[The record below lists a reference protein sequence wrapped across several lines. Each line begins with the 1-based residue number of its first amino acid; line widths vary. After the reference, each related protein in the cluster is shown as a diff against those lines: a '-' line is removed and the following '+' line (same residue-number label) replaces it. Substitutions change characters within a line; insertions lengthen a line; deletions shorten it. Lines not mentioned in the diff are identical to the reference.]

1 MRVVVT
7 VKPTPGGGGASQA
20 TRYIA
25 YRERDEEREGKD
37 PRPLFSAKEDALSFW
52 KAERVLTEGRAP
64 TKDELIHIAVSF
76 REEDFSDLGHDE
88 TTRQDALKEVSR
100 EAVSQIADELR
111 ADNLR
116 WVAGIHRNTDHPHI
130 HLLIHRTYLDRET
143 GRETRLARIPEEML
157 ARRVN
162 DETGAN
168 KIIPGNFSLAFE
180 TALDRAQERARE
192 PTQTREEIDR
202 NLTAETSKERSNSDK
217 ERVISS
223 DERLLEAARRNPSI
237 AGRELIQEIILRGA
251 ERGPVERP
259 ETTDIR
265 AALRTPSLDD
275 PDYRSLPAQAD
286 WLGQHS
292 QEIRDLYERGAQVKG
307 DVLIIPAEEHEL
319 PEDRDRPFIT
329 SLSYALEQIR
339 NPTVATEFH
348 SLARAIA
355 GETADP
361 RTEIEIFRHYFAEIR
376 RRGEEVERAEALER
390 TLDGM
395 RLLAGEMAKL
405 ETRNSIEAVS
415 QVASFEEM
423 REAVAQVRISERD
436 SLPTEEHSLEWPQYE
451 TEPVGEERESEIIT
465 GAFNTAARKV
475 NLSDESL
482 RFPAELSL
490 EAKERLVTQTLPTID
505 RLLENG
511 NRREAIIAGIDGM
524 IYKPNLPENEQEERR
539 KVGVFL
545 KDYVNE
551 RLNDPE
557 TQALNRSAAF
567 RLIHAQIPE
576 TRTPEELNRVA
587 ENFLRENLRSSTIL
601 RLHQSDPQRYP
612 KPDVM
617 PLTARER
624 NLLFFGRAPEHHT
637 PEMRDLRH
645 YWGWSRADRA
655 EQVRALH
662 EGRLAP
668 SARLEMMLSEL
679 DSRRT
684 TQAVRHYQASIL
696 NEEMQNPG
704 KLNLKQMYD
713 RLPPHERTYLI
724 ERIEERKQAVARP
737 QTPPREQ
744 ALDRTSTTPTHRQFG
759 AVPRESNSYR
769 EYMASMGAIESR
781 LLNEAV
787 RQRQNARG
795 YFVVN
800 QDRRELSIAEARSL
814 LPHEEQ
820 TRIRDRARNLAWEQ
834 IAPPEVF
841 AQQPEPAARHLSDTV
856 AHLQEESQQRARLA
870 HQALDEFVRE
880 KIGFNGRN
888 EPLSADALS
897 KLESADAQRLKALE
911 DYAARMR
918 EELYRG
924 FESLDALRGELEK
937 LRGSDEIARNQ
948 QPELTLDPDRVF
960 PLNGHSNGKDLQ
972 LANGAYFAPKRNST
986 EGNEPARVPEHL
998 EQRSWFVDSD
1008 QKWHFDSLP
1017 VPRDAISDRDFSLDS
1032 GRDDIG
1038 HDHIYDR

>member
-1 MRVVVT
+1 MRVVVS
-7 VKPTPGGGGASQA
+7 VKPTPGGDGASQA
-20 TRYIA
+20 TRYVA
-25 YRERDEEREGKD
+25 YRERDEEREGKE
-37 PRPLFSAKEDALSFW
+37 PRPLFSAKEDPLSFW

-64 TKDELIHIAVSF
+64 AKDELIHIAVSF
-76 REEDFSDLGHDE
+76 REEDFSNLGHDE
-88 TTRQDALKEVSR
+88 PTRQNALKEVSR

-116 WVAGIHRNTDHPHI
+116 WVAGIHRNTGHPHI
-130 HLLIHRTYLDRET
+130 HLLIYRTYLDRET
-143 GRETRLARIPEEML
+143 GQETRLTRIPEEML

-162 DETGAN
+162 DETGAD
-168 KIIPGNFSLAFE
+168 KIIPGSLNLAFE

-192 PTQTREEIDR
+192 STQTREEMDR
-202 NLTAETSKERSNSDK
+202 NLSVERSKERSNSDK
-217 ERVISS
+217 ERAISS
-223 DERLLEAARRNPSI
+223 DEHLLEATSRNPSI

-251 ERGPVERP
+251 ERGQDERP
-259 ETTDIR
+259 EATDIR

-275 PDYRSLPAQAD
+275 PDYHTLPAQAD

-319 PEDRDRPFIT
+319 PEDRECPFIN
-329 SLSYALEQIR
+329 SLSYAHKQIR
-339 NPTVATEFH
+339 NPEAAAEFH

-376 RRGEEVERAEALER
+376 RLEEEVERAEALKR

-405 ETRNSIEAVS
+405 ETRNSIEVVS
-415 QVASFEEM
+415 QVASFEET
-423 REAVAQVRISERD
+423 REAVAQIKIEERD
-436 SLPTEEHSLEWPQYE
+436 SLPAEEQILEWPHFDA
-451 TEPVGEERESEIIT
+451 EPAGEERESEVIA

-475 NLSDESL
+475 NLSEESL
-482 RFPAELSL
+482 RFPAGLNF
-490 EAKERLVTQTLPTID
+490 EAKERLVSQTLPAID

-511 NRREAIIAGIDGM
+511 RRREVIIAGIEGA
-524 IYKPNLPENEQEERR
+524 IYKPELPENEQEERR

-545 KDYVNE
+545 KDYVDE
-551 RLNDPE
+551 RLKDPE
-557 TQALNRSAAF
+557 TRSLNYSAAF
-567 RLIHAQIPE
+567 RQAHTKIIE
-576 TRTPEELNRVA
+576 TCAPEELNRVA
-587 ENFLRENLRSSTIL
+587 EDFLRENLQRSAAL
-601 RLHQSDPQRYP
+601 RLHQTDHERPP

-645 YWGWSRADRA
+645 YWGWSRAERA
-655 EQVRALH
+655 ERVRALH

-668 SARLEMMLSEL
+668 SARLETMLSEL

-684 TQAVRHYQASIL
+684 SQAVRHYQASLL

-744 ALDRTSTTPTHRQFG
+744 GLDRTSIPPSHRPFG

-769 EYMASMGAIESR
+769 EYIASMGAIESR

-787 RQRQNARG
+787 RQRQNAHG
-795 YFVVN
+795 YFVAS
-800 QDRRELSIAEARSL
+800 QDGRELSIADARPL

-820 TRIRDRARNLAWEQ
+820 IRIRDRARNLAWEQ

-841 AQQPEPAARHLSDTV
+841 APQQNPPANRLSD
-856 AHLQEESQQRARLA
+856 AIARFQEDTQQRARLA
-870 HQALDEFVRE
+870 HQALNYFLKE
-880 KIGFNGRN
+880 KAGSVEGKSQGAEAVIRKL
-888 EPLSADALS
+888 EPADARQFR
-897 KLESADAQRLKALE
+897 ELE
-911 DYAARMR
+911 DYAARTR

-924 FESLDALRGELEK
+924 FESLDAMRRDVVKARLP
-937 LRGSDEIARNQ
+937 DETGRAPQNDQ
-948 QPELTLDPDRVF
+948 APHSEPDRIQISTRDWPIF
-960 PLNGHSNGKDLQ
+960 EQALQSYNGRNFQSES
-972 LANGAYFAPKRNST
+972 NST
-986 EGNEPARVPEHL
+986 ESERSEDHGRHL
-998 EQRSWFVDSD
+998 WLVDSNRE
-1008 QKWHFDSLP
+1008 WHFDS
-1017 VPRDAISDRDFSLDS
+1017 VRDLAEPAPTTVANE
-1032 GRDDIG
+1032 GAE
-1038 HDHIYDR
+1038 HIYDHSYDLDR

>member
-1 MRVVVT
+1 MRVVVS

-25 YRERDEEREGKD
+25 YRERDEEREGKE
-37 PRPLFSAKEDALSFW
+37 PRPLFSAKEDSLSFW
-52 KAERVLTEGRAP
+52 RAERVLTEGRAP
-64 TKDELIHIAVSF
+64 AKDELIHIAVSF
-76 REEDFSDLGHDE
+76 REEDFGKLGHNE
-88 TTRQDALKEVSR
+88 PARQDAFKEVSR

-130 HLLIHRTYLDRET
+130 HLLIYRTYLDRAT
-143 GRETRLARIPEEML
+143 GRETRLTRIPEEML

-162 DETGAN
+162 DETGAG
-168 KIIPGNFSLAFE
+168 KIVPGSFSLAFE

-192 PTQTREEIDR
+192 STQTREEIDR
-202 NLTAETSKERSNSDK
+202 NLTVETSKDRSNSDK

-251 ERGPVERP
+251 ERGPDERP
-259 ETTDIR
+259 EATDIR
-265 AALRTPSLDD
+265 SALRTPSLDD
-275 PDYRSLPAQAD
+275 PDYRSLPTQAD
-286 WLGQHS
+286 WLGQRS

-319 PEDRDRPFIT
+319 PEDRERPFIT
-329 SLSYALEQIR
+329 SLAYAREQMR
-339 NPTVATEFH
+339 NPEAAAEFH

-355 GETADP
+355 GETTDP

-376 RRGEEVERAEALER
+376 RRGEEVERAEAVER
-390 TLDGM
+390 MLDEM

-451 TEPVGEERESEIIT
+451 TEPVGEERESETIT

-511 NRREAIIAGIDGM
+511 NRREAIIAGIDGA
-524 IYKPNLPENEQEERR
+524 IYKPELPENEQEERR

-551 RLNDPE
+551 RLKDPE
-557 TQALNRSAAF
+557 TRALNHSAAF
-567 RLIHAQIPE
+567 RLIHARITE
-576 TRTPEELNRVA
+576 THAPEELNRVA
-587 ENFLRENLRSSTIL
+587 EDFLRENLRRSAAL
-601 RLHQSDPQRYP
+601 RRHQTDPEHHP
-612 KPDVM
+612 TPDVM
-617 PLTARER
+617 PLTVRER
-624 NLLFFGRAPEHHT
+624 NLLFFGRAPEHHM

-645 YWGWSRADRA
+645 YWGWSRAERA
-655 EQVRALH
+655 ERVRELH

-668 SARLEMMLSEL
+668 SATLETMLSEL

-684 TQAVRHYQASIL
+684 LQAVRHYQASIL

-704 KLNLKQMYD
+704 KLNLKQIYD

-724 ERIEERKQAVARP
+724 ERIEERKQEVARL

-744 ALDRTSTTPTHRQFG
+744 VSDRTSIPPTNRPFG

-787 RQRQNARG
+787 RQRQTAHG
-795 YFVVN
+795 YFVAN
-800 QDRRELSIAEARSL
+800 QDGRELSIAEARSL

-820 TRIRDRARNLAWEQ
+820 IRIRDRARNLAWKQ

-841 AQQPEPAARHLSDTV
+841 AQQPEPAARRLSDTV
-856 AHLQEESQQRARLA
+856 ANLQEEAQRRARLA

-880 KIGFNGRN
+880 KIGFNDRN
-888 EPLSADALS
+888 EPLSTEVLS
-897 KLESADAQRLKALE
+897 KLESADAQRLRALE
-911 DYAARMR
+911 EYAARMR

-937 LRGSDEIARNQ
+937 PRGSDEIARNK
-948 QPELTLDPDRVF
+948 QPELTPDSDRI
-960 PLNGHSNGKDLQ
+960 LSLKGNSDGKDLQ
-972 LANGAYFAPKRNST
+972 LVNGAYFALKRNST
-986 EGNEPARVPEHL
+986 EDNEPARVPNHL
-998 EQRSWFVDSD
+998 QQRSWFVDSD

-1017 VPRDAISDRDFSLDS
+1017 APRDATSDRDFNIDS
-1032 GRDDIG
+1032 SRDDIG
-1038 HDHIYDR
+1038 HDLIYDR